1 MYNLI
6 TIFFI
11 ALLLS
16 GLTGTATCWAASAV
30 EIDAKANAVL
40 KKFYEEVGAGKEL
53 SKKSKAILI
62 FPDVIKAGF
71 VIGGEYGEG
80 ALRIKKKTVEYYST
94 IAGSFGLQIG
104 AQAKSVILMFM
115 DKEVL
120 SAFRNS
126 DGWEIGVDGSVALI
140 DIGGGESIDSNSIK
154 DPVIGFVFGN
164 KGLMVNLTLEGTK
177 ISKITRNFR
186 VRQIP
191 TPTWPAA
198 VFNPSLPKT

>member
-1 MYNLI
+1 MKI
-6 TIFFI
+6 KSVCTIVFI

-16 GLTGTATCWAASAV
+16 GLKGTATSWAASAA

-40 KKFYEEVGAGKEL
+40 KNFYQEVGAATEL
-53 SKKSKAILI
+53 SKKSKGILI
-62 FPDVIKAGF
+62 FPDVVKAGF

-80 ALRIKKKTVEYYST
+80 ALRIKKKTVGYYNT
-94 IAGSFGLQIG
+94 VAGSIGLQIG
-104 AQAKSVILMFM
+104 AQAKTVILMFM

-140 DIGGGESIDSNSIK
+140 EFGAGEAIDTNSIK

-164 KGLMVNLTLEGTK
+164 RGLMVNLTLEGAK
-177 ISKITRNFR
+177 ISKIDR
-186 VRQIP
+186 
-191 TPTWPAA
+191 
-198 VFNPSLPKT
+198 

>member
-1 MYNLI
+1 MYDKYTGGSKFRI
-6 TIFFI
+6 TNKEGEVSMKIYSVCIGFFI
-11 ALLLS
+11 AMLLS
-16 GLTGTATCWAASAV
+16 GPTGTATTWAASAD

-40 KKFYEEVGAGKEL
+40 KKFYQEVGAGKEL

-62 FPDVIKAGF
+62 FPDVVKAGF

-94 IAGSFGLQIG
+94 VAGSIGLQIG
-104 AQAKSVILMFM
+104 AQSKTVILMFM

-120 SAFRNS
+120 SSFRSS

-140 DIGGGESIDSNSIK
+140 EIGAGDSIDTNSIK

-177 ISKITRNFR
+177 ISKIDR
-186 VRQIP
+186 
-191 TPTWPAA
+191 
-198 VFNPSLPKT
+198 

>member
-1 MYNLI
+1 MKI
-6 TIFFI
+6 KSVCTIGFI

-16 GLTGTATCWAASAV
+16 VLTGTATCWAASAD

-40 KKFYEEVGAGKEL
+40 KKFYQEVGAAKEL
-53 SKKSKAILI
+53 SKKSKGILI
-62 FPDVIKAGF
+62 FPDVVKAGF

-80 ALRIKKKTVEYYST
+80 ALRIKKKTVEYYNT
-94 IAGSFGLQIG
+94 VAGSIGLQIG
-104 AQAKSVILMFM
+104 AQAKTVILMFM

-140 DIGGGESIDSNSIK
+140 EFGAGEAIDTNSIK

-177 ISKITRNFR
+177 ISKIGR
-186 VRQIP
+186 
-191 TPTWPAA
+191 
-198 VFNPSLPKT
+198 